1 MKNFIL
7 KSNTELCVDLK
18 TVLHSDR
25 IAKTGKDYQG
35 VLTRVNEDRFTFI
48 ESIPPSTGRRSP
60 QVFRGEF
67 ITITRRKDGSYH
79 PNFRPIQI
87 SQGFNHVR
95 FAAAVANELMWALEG
110 LVENG

>member
-1 MKNFIL
+1 MKKKLFNIN
-7 KSNTELCVDLK
+7 KELCVDLK
-18 TVLHSDR
+18 TILRSDI
-25 IAKTGKDYQG
+25 IARTGKPYQG
-35 VLTRVNEDRFTFI
+35 LLTRNTEDDFTFL
-48 ESIPPSTGRRSP
+48 EAEAPKPEKHNP

-110 LVENG
+110 LVEEE